1 MAEKRTMSNEIT
13 DDLFAG
19 YGPSEQIVSGLT
31 VTGSFLPQL
40 TLGSKGFQVKHNREI
55 KPLLDAQRRP
65 ITSVSIVIVGLSPH
79 VSRAYYADDYNP
91 NATEQVP
98 DCASDDGVSPNPSV
112 PNPQAELCEDCPMN
126 AWGST
131 RRPGSRA
138 KACREFKRIAI
149 ASVADLDCAAFGA
162 PLLFS
167 VPPASHASLDQL
179 YRALKVLRLPEWAAA
194 ITLEYDLSRSYPA
207 VTFAVER
214 RLGLD
219 ELARVRRLMTTFHAR
234 FARSF
239 GLDEAAHALPPC
251 PPVIE
256 QAAAALPPLDARQA
270 VEPPAAKPALAA
282 PKPAT
287 KSEPTS
293 KPAIKSTPKPAAK
306 PATKSEPAPVEDNAA
321 PWVDDEE
328 DDVDIDS
335 LFNKLRNER

>member
-1 MAEKRTMSNEIT
+1 MANEIT
-13 DDLFAG
+13 DDIFAG
-19 YGPSEQIVSGLT
+19 YGPSEQLVSGLT

-40 TLGSKGFQVKHNREI
+40 TLGSKGFQVKYNREI

-65 ITSVSIVIVGLSPH
+65 ITSISVVLVGLSPH
-79 VSRAYYADDYNP
+79 VSRAYYADDYKP
-91 NATEQVP
+91 NAAEQVP

-112 PNPQAELCEDCPMN
+112 SNPQAKFCADCPMN

-149 ASVADLDCAAFGA
+149 ASVADLDCEAFGA

-194 ITLEYDLSRSYPA
+194 VTLEYDLSRAYPA

-214 RLGLD
+214 RLELD
-219 ELARVRRLMTTFHAR
+219 ELARARRLMTTFHAR
-234 FARSF
+234 LARSF
-239 GLDEAAHALPPC
+239 GVDEATYALPPC

-256 QAAAALPPLDARQA
+256 QAAAALPPLDVRQG
-270 VEPPAAKPALAA
+270 VEPLATKPALAA
-282 PKPAT
+282 PKSTT
-287 KSEPTS
+287 KSAPQPMAKSTS
-293 KPAIKSTPKPAAK
+293 KPTAK
-306 PATKSEPAPVEDNAA
+306 PEPAPVEDSAV
-321 PWVDDEE
+321 PWIDDEE
-328 DDVDIDS
+328 EDDIDIDS
-335 LFNKLRNER
+335 IFNKLRNER